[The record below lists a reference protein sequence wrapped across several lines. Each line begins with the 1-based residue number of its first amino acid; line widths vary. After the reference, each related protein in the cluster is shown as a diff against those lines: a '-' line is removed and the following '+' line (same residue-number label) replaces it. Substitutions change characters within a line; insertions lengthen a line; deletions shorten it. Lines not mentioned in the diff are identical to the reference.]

1 MNILSQVHKKAMKSF
16 LFFYTELTI
25 YISKEHFVI
34 KKEIELNLER
44 QVCMMETRFCYKS
57 LWFKKN
63 CMEHKGHVY
72 FS

>member
-57 LWFKKN
+57 L
-63 CMEHKGHVY
+63 
-72 FS
+72 